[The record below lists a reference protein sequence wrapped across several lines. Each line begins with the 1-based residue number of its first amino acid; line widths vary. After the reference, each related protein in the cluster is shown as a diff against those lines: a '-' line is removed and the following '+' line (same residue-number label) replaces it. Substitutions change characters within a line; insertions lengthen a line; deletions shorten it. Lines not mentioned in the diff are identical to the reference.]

1 MLNILDKI
9 AEVPQRLLTSETLP
23 TLILGGGFT
32 GLFTALHLS
41 HQQYTTPTI
50 LIDREWNFI
59 FKPLLYE
66 FLSGEMNMQFI
77 RHRYDAL
84 LHKSG
89 IAFIRDE
96 VQSIDLQQRQV
107 SLASGLHYTYS
118 NLVLSLGSVAGYFG
132 VKGARENALAFRT
145 SEDAIALAWKLRDCL
160 QKATQTSEPQQKKN
174 LLTIA
179 ILGAGCTGV
188 ELSATLADLLPD
200 WYSPLGG
207 DIADIRIV
215 VIQRGKQILKGDSD
229 RLRQTAQEALQN
241 RTISVEVMLET
252 AVIEI
257 RPNVVVLKRNDQI
270 NDQTEELAAATI
282 IWTTGIAIN
291 PLIDTLSIPE
301 GGRDKQGR
309 LKLTDTLQLIDFP
322 EVFAG
327 GDCTVMERPLPA
339 TAQVAYQQGVAIA
352 HNLQALSECHSP
364 IAFEAGL
371 RGTLMK
377 LGLSD
382 GVAEI
387 YDRYEVKGNLGH
399 LIRQAAYLQLLPT
412 PARNFKATV
421 EWLSDEMFHCI
432 AGL

>member
-1 MLNILDKI
+1 MSNTVNKI
-9 AEVPQRLLTSETLP
+9 AEVPQRLIAPEPLP

-89 IAFIRDE
+89 ITFIRDE

-107 SLASGLHYTYS
+107 RLNSGLHYTYS

-145 SEDAIALAWKLRDCL
+145 SDDAIALAWKLRDCL
-160 QKATQTSEPQQKKN
+160 QQATQTLEPQQKKN

-188 ELSATLADLLPD
+188 ELAATLADLLPA

-229 RLRQTAQEALQN
+229 RLRQTAQEALKK

-270 NDQTEELAAATI
+270 EELAAATI
-282 IWTTGIAIN
+282 IWTTGIVIN

-327 GDCTVMERPLPA
+327 GDCTVMEQPLPA

-352 HNLQALSECHSP
+352 HNLQALSEGHSP
-364 IAFEAGL
+364 IAFEAGM

>member
-1 MLNILDKI
+1 MSNTLDKI
-9 AEVPQRLLTSETLP
+9 AEVPQRLIAPEPLP

-66 FLSGEMNMQFI
+66 FLSGEMNIQFI
-77 RHRYDAL
+77 RHRYDDL

-96 VQSIDLQQRQV
+96 VQSIDLQKRQV

-160 QKATQTSEPQQKKN
+160 QQATQTSEPQQKKS

-188 ELSATLADLLPD
+188 ELAATLADLLPD

-229 RLRQTAQEALQN
+229 RLRQTAQEALQK
-241 RTISVEVMLET
+241 RTISVDVMLET
-252 AVIEI
+252 SVIEI
-257 RPNVVVLKRNDQI
+257 RPNVVVLKRNNRI
-270 NDQTEELAAATI
+270 NDQIEELAAATI
-282 IWTTGIAIN
+282 IWTTGIVIN
-291 PLIDTLSIPE
+291 PLIDTLSLPE

-327 GDCTVMERPLPA
+327 GDCTVMEHPLPA
-339 TAQVAYQQGVAIA
+339 TAQVAYQQGAAIA
-352 HNLQALSECHSP
+352 HNLQALSEGHSP
-364 IAFEAGL
+364 IAFEVGM

-412 PARNFKATV
+412 PARNFKATI
-421 EWLSDEMFHCI
+421 EWLSDEMFHCV

>member
-1 MLNILDKI
+1 MSNTLDKI
-9 AEVPQRLLTSETLP
+9 AEVPQRLIAPEALP

-96 VQSIDLQQRQV
+96 VQSIDLQKRQV

-160 QKATQTSEPQQKKN
+160 QQATQTSEPQQKKS

-188 ELSATLADLLPD
+188 ELAATLADLLPD

-215 VIQRGKQILKGDSD
+215 VIQRGKQILKGDSE
-229 RLRQTAQEALQN
+229 RLRQTAQEALQK
-241 RTISVEVMLET
+241 RTISVEMMLET
-252 AVIEI
+252 TVIEI
-257 RPNVVVLKRNDQI
+257 RPNVVVLKRNNRI
-270 NDQTEELAAATI
+270 NDQIEELAAATI
-282 IWTTGIAIN
+282 IWTTGIVIN

-327 GDCTVMERPLPA
+327 GDCTVMEHPLPA
-339 TAQVAYQQGVAIA
+339 TAQVAYQQGAAIA
-352 HNLQALSECHSP
+352 HNLQALSEGHSP
-364 IAFEAGL
+364 IAFEVGM

-412 PARNFKATV
+412 PARNFKATI
-421 EWLSDEMFHCI
+421 EWLSDEMFHCV

>member
-1 MLNILDKI
+1 MLNTLDKI
-9 AEVPQRLLTSETLP
+9 AEIPQRLLAAETLP

-66 FLSGEMNMQFI
+66 FLSGEMNTQFI

-84 LHKSG
+84 LHESG

-107 SLASGLHYTYS
+107 RLASGLHYTYS
-118 NLVLSLGSVAGYFG
+118 NLVLSLGSIAGYFG
-132 VKGARENALAFRT
+132 VKGAKENALAFRT
-145 SEDAIALAWKLRDCL
+145 SDDAIALAWKLRDCL
-160 QKATQTSEPQQKKN
+160 QQATQTSEPQQKKN

-188 ELSATLADLLPD
+188 ELAATLADLLPA

-229 RLRQTAQEALQN
+229 RLRQTAHEALQN

-252 AVIEI
+252 TVVEI
-257 RPNVVVLKRNDQI
+257 HPNVVVLKCNDQI
-270 NDQTEELAAATI
+270 EEFAAATI

-291 PLIDTLSIPE
+291 PLINTLSIPE

-327 GDCTVMERPLPA
+327 GDCTVMEHPLPA
-339 TAQVAYQQGVAIA
+339 TAQVAYQQGEAIA
-352 HNLQALSECHSP
+352 HNLQALSESHSP
-364 IAFEAGL
+364 IAFEAGM

-412 PARNFKATV
+412 PARNFKATI
-421 EWLSDEMFHCI
+421 EWLSDEMFHCV
-432 AGL
+432 AGV

>member
-1 MLNILDKI
+1 MSNVLDGI
-9 AEVPQRLLTSETLP
+9 SEFPQRLIASEPLP

-41 HQQYTTPTI
+41 RQHYTTPTI

-89 IAFIRDE
+89 IAFSRDE

-107 SLASGLHYTYS
+107 CLASGLHYTYS
-118 NLVLSLGSVAGYFG
+118 NLVLSLGGVSGYFG
-132 VKGARENALAFRT
+132 VAGASANALAFRT
-145 SEDAIALAWKLRDCL
+145 SDDAIALAWKLRDCL
-160 QKATQTSEPQQKKN
+160 QRATQTSEPQQKKT

-179 ILGAGCTGV
+179 ILGAGSSGV
-188 ELSATLADLLPD
+188 ELAATLADLLPV

-229 RLRQTAQEALQN
+229 RLRQTAEEALQK

-257 RPNVVVLKRNDQI
+257 RPNIVVLKRNDQI
-270 NDQTEELAAATI
+270 EELAATTI
-282 IWTTGIAIN
+282 IWTTGIATN
-291 PLIDTLSIPE
+291 PLIDSLSIPE
-301 GGRDKQGR
+301 GGRDEKGR
-309 LKLTDTLQLIDFP
+309 LKLTDTLQLLDFP

-327 GDCTVMERPLPA
+327 GDCTVMEHPLPA

-364 IAFEAGL
+364 IAVKVGM

-377 LGLSD
+377 LGLKES
-382 GVAEI
+382 VAELF
-387 YDRYEVKGNLGH
+387 DRYEVKGHLGH
-399 LIRQAAYLQLLPT
+399 LIRQAAYIELLPT
-412 PARNFKATV
+412 PAKNFKGTLA
-421 EWLSDEMFHCI
+421 WISDELFQRCSGI
-432 AGL
+432 

>member
-1 MLNILDKI
+1 MSNTLDKI
-9 AEVPQRLLTSETLP
+9 TEVPQRLIAPEPLP

-66 FLSGEMNMQFI
+66 FLSGEMNIQFI
-77 RHRYDAL
+77 RHRYDDL

-96 VQSIDLQQRQV
+96 EQSIDLQKRQV

-160 QKATQTSEPQQKKN
+160 QQATQTSEPQQKKN

-188 ELSATLADLLPD
+188 ELAATLADLLPD

-229 RLRQTAQEALQN
+229 RLRQTAQEALQK
-241 RTISVEVMLET
+241 RTISVDVMLET
-252 AVIEI
+252 SVIEI
-257 RPNVVVLKRNDQI
+257 RPNVVVLKRNNRI
-270 NDQTEELAAATI
+270 NDQIEELAAATI
-282 IWTTGIAIN
+282 IWTTGIVIN

-327 GDCTVMERPLPA
+327 GDCTVMEHPLPA
-339 TAQVAYQQGVAIA
+339 TAQVAYQQGAAIA
-352 HNLQALSECHSP
+352 HNLQALSEGHSP
-364 IAFEAGL
+364 IAFEVGM

-412 PARNFKATV
+412 PARNFKSTV
-421 EWLSDEMFHCI
+421 EWLSDEMFHCV